1 MSEGQNNSIFNSVSD
16 SLSDSTN
23 NTVDNVKS
31 ASKEAYDK
39 SLEAINSLG
48 SRPEAIIGLIFVI
61 LFACIIAYMMYNYIT
76 KTILQQSKLVV
87 AQTKL
92 PILCNQIN
100 EYTLERELSSG
111 NGKKR
116 TYTFWIYMKTPSSTS
131 FKNILYIGEK
141 NNIGNRNIQVF
152 LDRYKNKMFIRFKKS
167 TIDGVEQTYYNSSDL
182 NNQFSPD
189 SSSTYTE
196 EFKEYMSQGVVI
208 EYIPIQRWVH
218 IGVVL
223 NDYGSTQGGSI
234 ATYVDGELVGIAN
247 HGEACRGLGATATPG
262 LNYDFNN
269 LEIDTFKTLV
279 VGGNMDSQSGTV
291 GFQGLLCKFSI
302 FNYDL
307 NDRDIYNN
315 YNEGPIDGFMAKLGL
330 GAYGVRSPIYR
341 IE

>member
-1 MSEGQNNSIFNSVSD
+1 MSGGQNNSIFNSVSN
-16 SLSDSTN
+16 STN

-31 ASKEAYDK
+31 ASKEVYNK
-39 SLEAINSLG
+39 SMETINSLG

-87 AQTKL
+87 SQTKL
-92 PILCNQIN
+92 PVLCNKIN
-100 EYTLERELSSG
+100 EYTLERELASG

-116 TYTFWIYMKTPSSTS
+116 TYTFWIYMKTPSTTT
-131 FKNILYIGEK
+131 FKNVLYIGEK
-141 NNIGNRNIQVF
+141 TNINNRNIQVF
-152 LDRYKNKMFIRFKKS
+152 LDKYKNKMFIRFKK
-167 TIDGVEQTYYNSSDL
+167 DVESNSSLNDL
-182 NNQFSPD
+182 NSL
-189 SSSTYTE
+189 SSTDPNTANYSQD
-196 EFKEYMSQGVVI
+196 FKEYMRQGVVI

-218 IGVVL
+218 IGIVL
-223 NDYGSTQGGSI
+223 NDYGNSQGGSV

-247 HGEACRGLGATATPG
+247 QAEKCRGLGSSDDIT
-262 LNYDFNN
+262 YDFNN
-269 LEIDTFKTLV
+269 LDIDSHKNLV
-279 VGGNMDSQSGTV
+279 VGGNMDSQSGTN
-291 GFQGLLCKFSI
+291 GFQGLLCKFCM

-315 YNEGPIDGFMAKLGL
+315 YNEGPIDGFLAKLGL

>member
-16 SLSDSTN
+16 SVSNSKS

-31 ASKEAYDK
+31 ASKEVYNK
-39 SLEAINSLG
+39 SMETINSLG

-76 KTILQQSKLVV
+76 NTILQQSKLVV

-92 PILCNQIN
+92 PVLCNQIN
-100 EYTLERELSSG
+100 EYTLERELASG

-116 TYTFWIYMKTPSSTS
+116 TYTFWIYMKTPSTTT
-131 FKNILYIGEK
+131 FKNVLYIGEK
-141 NNIGNRNIQVF
+141 TNIRNRNIQVF
-152 LDRYKNKMFIRFKKS
+152 LDKYKNKMFIRFKKTGES
-167 TIDGVEQTYYNSSDL
+167 ESGSNDL
-182 NNQFSPD
+182 NSL
-189 SSSTYTE
+189 STSVDTANYNDT
-196 EFKEYMSQGVVI
+196 FKQYMRQGVVI

-218 IGVVL
+218 IGIVL
-223 NDYGSTQGGSI
+223 NDYGNTNGGSV

-247 HGEACRGLGATATPG
+247 QGEKYRGLGQTDIT
-262 LNYDFNN
+262 YDFNN
-269 LEIDTFKTLV
+269 LDIDSHTNLV
-279 VGGNMDSQSGTV
+279 VGGNMDSQSGTN

>member
-16 SLSDSTN
+16 STN
-23 NTVDNVKS
+23 NAVDNVKS
-31 ASKEAYDK
+31 TSKEVYDK
-39 SLEAINSLG
+39 SLETINSLG

-76 KTILQQSKLVV
+76 KTILQQSKLVIS
-87 AQTKL
+87 QTKL
-92 PILCNQIN
+92 PVLCNQIN
-100 EYTLERELSSG
+100 EYTLEKELSSG

-152 LDRYKNKMFIRFKKS
+152 LDRQKNKMFIRFKKS
-167 TIDGVEQTYYNSSDL
+167 TIDGVQQTDYSSSDL
-182 NNQFSPD
+182 NDQFSSELTASYSD
-189 SSSTYTE
+189 
-196 EFKEYMSQGVVI
+196 EFKQYMRQGVVI

-218 IGVVL
+218 IGIVL
-223 NDYGSTQGGSI
+223 NDYGSTHGGSI

-247 HGEACRGLGATATPG
+247 QGEACRGLGATT
-262 LNYDFNN
+262 LTDITYDFNN

-279 VGGNMDSQSGTV
+279 IGGNMDSQSGTI

>member
-1 MSEGQNNSIFNSVSD
+1 MSEGQKNSIFNS
-16 SLSDSTN
+16 LSNTTS

-31 ASKEAYDK
+31 TSKKVYEK
-39 SLEAINSLG
+39 SMESINSLG

-61 LFACIIAYMMYNYIT
+61 LFAIIIAYIMYNYIT

-92 PILCNQIN
+92 PVLCNNIN
-100 EYTLERELSSG
+100 IYTLEKDLAGG
-111 NGKKR
+111 NGIKR

-131 FKNILYIGEK
+131 FKNVLYIG
-141 NNIGNRNIQVF
+141 NDAIGDRNIQIF
-152 LDRYKNKMFIRFKKS
+152 LDKYKNKMFIRFKKTIIS
-167 TIDGVEQTYYNSSDL
+167 TDGSTQPAYTSNNLNSEFDVDGTTADYS
-182 NNQFSPD
+182 
-189 SSSTYTE
+189 E
-196 EFKEYMSQGVVI
+196 KFKEYMRQGVVI

-218 IGVVL
+218 VGIVV
-223 NDYGSTQGGSI
+223 NDYGNSQGGSI
-234 ATYVDGELVGIAN
+234 ATYIDGELVGIAN
-247 HGEACRGLGATATPG
+247 QGEKCRGLNAENKT
-262 LNYDFNN
+262 YDFDKLDIGNGSNKN
-269 LEIDTFKTLV
+269 LVI
-279 VGGNMDSQSGTV
+279 GGNMDSQSGTV
-291 GFQGLLCKFSI
+291 GFQGLLCKLCI

>member
-1 MSEGQNNSIFNSVSD
+1 MSEGQNNSIFNSVSN
-16 SLSDSTN
+16 STS

-31 ASKEAYDK
+31 ASKQVYNK
-39 SLEAINSLG
+39 SMETISSLG

-87 AQTKL
+87 VQTKL
-92 PILCNQIN
+92 PVLCNQIN
-100 EYTLERELSSG
+100 EYTLERELASG

-131 FKNILYIGEK
+131 FKNVLYIGEK
-141 NNIGNRNIQVF
+141 SEISDRNIQVF
-152 LDRYKNKMFIRFKKS
+152 LDKYKNKMFIRFKK
-167 TIDGVEQTYYNSSDL
+167 TDETALNSNDL
-182 NNQFSPD
+182 NSL
-189 SSSTYTE
+189 STGSETADYTDA
-196 EFKEYMSQGVVI
+196 FKRYMKQGVVI

-247 HGEACRGLGATATPG
+247 QGEKCRGLGPG
-262 LNYDFNN
+262 ILDDNIIYDFN
-269 LEIDTFKTLV
+269 LLDIDSHKTLV
-279 VGGNMDSQSGTV
+279 VGGNMDSQTGTN
-291 GFQGLLCKFSI
+291 GFQGLLCKFCM

>member
-16 SLSDSTN
+16 STN
-23 NTVDNVKS
+23 NAVDNVKS
-31 ASKEAYDK
+31 TSKEVYDK
-39 SLEAINSLG
+39 SLETINSLG

-76 KTILQQSKLVV
+76 KTILQQSKLVIS
-87 AQTKL
+87 QTKL
-92 PILCNQIN
+92 PVLCNQIN
-100 EYTLERELSSG
+100 EYTLEKELSSG

-152 LDRYKNKMFIRFKKS
+152 LDRQKNKMFIRFKKS
-167 TIDGVEQTYYNSSDL
+167 TIDGVQQTDYSSSDL
-182 NNQFSPD
+182 NDQFSSELTASYSD
-189 SSSTYTE
+189 
-196 EFKEYMSQGVVI
+196 EFKQYMRQGVVI

-218 IGVVL
+218 IGIVL

-247 HGEACRGLGATATPG
+247 QGEACRGLGATT
-262 LNYDFNN
+262 LTDITYDFNN

-279 VGGNMDSQSGTV
+279 IGGNMDSQSGTI